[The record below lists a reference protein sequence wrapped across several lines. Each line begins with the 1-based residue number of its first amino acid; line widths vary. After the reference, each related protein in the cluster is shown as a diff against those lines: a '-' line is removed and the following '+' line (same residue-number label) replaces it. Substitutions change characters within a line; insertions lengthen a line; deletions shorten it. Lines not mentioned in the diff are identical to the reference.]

1 MGRVQIFRGRM
12 TRESSAYHEY
22 LGGESAAAVM
32 VVEEA
37 AVGACSQ
44 RGSWDDWYR
53 RLARVALPEAVGS
66 TTWRCAVCQG
76 QCEPIQRPTL
86 AATAKATA
94 TLAQWCSTLVEGR
107 ALVAA
112 RALVTAR
119 ALAALRAFVAARAF
133 HALVAVWELHALVAA
148 RALALS
154 RRGHVKKSPQRRLLQ
169 FQYRY
174 LHALGFFPS
183 IQSDF
188 F

>member
-1 MGRVQIFRGRM
+1 MAHVP
-12 TRESSAYHEY
+12 SA
-22 LGGESAAAVM
+22 
-32 VVEEA
+32 
-37 AVGACSQ
+37 

-154 RRGHVKKSPQRRLLQ
+154 RRGHVKESPQRRLLQ